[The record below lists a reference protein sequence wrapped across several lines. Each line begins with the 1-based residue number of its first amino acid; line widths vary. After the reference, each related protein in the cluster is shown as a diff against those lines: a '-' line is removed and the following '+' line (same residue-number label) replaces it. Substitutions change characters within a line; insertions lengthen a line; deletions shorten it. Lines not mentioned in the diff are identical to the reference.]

1 MEELKLFKVNAKG
14 LLCGVVFTASFLAV
28 AATNIPGV
36 KKLKE
41 IKEDTY
47 KVRCVNGTKGVISRE
62 GSNICAYSKN
72 GAKNRCD
79 DENNWNIETAAQY
92 ICN

>member
-1 MEELKLFKVNAKG
+1 MEEVKLLKINVKKSFF
-14 LLCGVVFTASFLAV
+14 GVVFTTSFLAV

-41 IKEDTY
+41 IKEDTF
-47 KVRCVNGTKGVISRE
+47 KVHCVNGTKGVISRE
-62 GSNICAYSKN
+62 ESNICAYSKN

-79 DENNWNIETAAQY
+79 DENNWNIEIAAKY